1 MEYGKEN
8 LKLLV
13 NNILNNG
20 VILLFLVLVKIR
32 VFFIESSN
40 DINVFIIFV
49 IYYFRINK
57 LFIY

>member
-20 VILLFLVLVKIR
+20 VILLFLVLMKIR